1 LPAVRLRALVAATL
15 ARRTVVSVLRFQI
28 FHGFLQHAGQTIL
41 LIVSRDDESHEQLGV
56 RSLVRFSRGYVSIAC
71 HLPQRNV
78 VVEPTWE
85 RLELAYA
92 TVIFDGDVLLLG
104 SSRRSWDGRQEIE
117 QDKGLGDGGI
127 GQSFVAFVEARVGA
141 FVRY

>member
-1 LPAVRLRALVAATL
+1 
-15 ARRTVVSVLRFQI
+15 
-28 FHGFLQHAGQTIL
+28 
-41 LIVSRDDESHEQLGV
+41 
-56 RSLVRFSRGYVSIAC
+56 
-71 HLPQRNV
+71 V